1 MGTGTRG
8 GGKKPGVLSVAV
20 PVCSCLGDEL
30 ERRQMNTSR
39 SKVLPGRINGAESHV
54 CPRQGCQELRG
65 RAACAVSTAVPQ
77 CLAFS
82 YANKHGLPHPPRY
95 LLTYLRPGCQFFN

>member
-8 GGKKPGVLSVAV
+8 GGKKPEVLSGAV

-39 SKVLPGRINGAESHV
+39 SKVLPGRRNGAESHV

-65 RAACAVSTAVPQ
+65 RAVCAVSTAEPQ

-82 YANKHGLPHPPRY
+82 YANRHAAASPAEVFARIPTARLPV
-95 LLTYLRPGCQFFN
+95 L